1 MAQGASER
9 QEMSAPSPARGEIL
23 DRLRRGRRSAATPA
37 YVHLCATNGLD
48 ELFAAKARAAN
59 TVVSRIANAE
69 QAPEAIWAA
78 LLEAKAAP
86 RLHLSPVSMLNAL
99 PWQRA
104 AGLTIVRE
112 RPSGRDASVSEADY
126 GIAETG
132 TLVFLSGPKAPSS
145 WHFLPGHEFVLMP
158 RERILPR
165 FEDVISRVG
174 AVVPA
179 TMNLVTGPSRTADI
193 EQTIERGAHG
203 PRELHILL
211 VG

>member
-1 MAQGASER
+1 MAKAMSE
-9 QEMSAPSPARGEIL
+9 PSPARAEIL
-23 DRLRRGRRSAATPA
+23 ERLRRGRRSVAAPSYRHPFA
-37 YVHLCATNGLD
+37 ADGLD
-48 ELFAAKARAAN
+48 GPFAEKARAAN
-59 TVVSRIANAE
+59 AQVSHIADAE

-78 LLEAKAAP
+78 LREANAAP
-86 RLHLSPVSMLNAL
+86 RLHLPPGSRLNAL

-104 AGLTIVRE
+104 AGLTILHE
-112 RPSGRDASVSEADY
+112 RPSGRDAALSEADY

-132 TLVFLSGPKAPSS
+132 TLVFFSGRKTPSS
-145 WHFLPGHEFVLMP
+145 WHFLPGYEFVLMP
-158 RERILPR
+158 RHRILPR
-165 FEDVISRVG
+165 FEEVISRMG
-174 AVVPA
+174 GTMPA